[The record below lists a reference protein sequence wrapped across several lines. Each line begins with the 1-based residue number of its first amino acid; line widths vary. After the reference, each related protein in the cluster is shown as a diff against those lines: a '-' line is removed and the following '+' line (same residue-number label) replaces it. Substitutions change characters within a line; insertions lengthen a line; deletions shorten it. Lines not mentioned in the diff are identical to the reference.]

1 MNEKVLNEQ
10 IQRLESHIE
19 DLKVLLTLMK
29 DSLRKAREKESL
41 KAYSNDTLMTD
52 GDIAQD
58 MFLYNNPDMGYQ
70 IGRNEDKWNILLR
83 IGTEFHL
90 FKGLSL
96 DDLAALSGLFVDI
109 INEIQGILEEESYV
123 ERI

>member
-1 MNEKVLNEQ
+1 MN
-10 IQRLESHIE
+10 
-19 DLKVLLTLMK
+19 DLL
-29 DSLRKAREKESL
+29 DA
-41 KAYSNDTLMTD
+41 
-52 GDIAQD
+52 
-58 MFLYNNPDMGYQ
+58 GYQ